1 MSPNLDK
8 FRGFENSTKRKTENL
23 ASLATEMLQLEGE
36 KIDLVNRGDQII
48 EDSAIEVLL
57 DRRPEVFT
65 QRAKGWHGKSEGA
78 FEVYEAEKDEGN
90 DGLAR
95 MMGESAL

>member
-1 MSPNLDK
+1 
-8 FRGFENSTKRKTENL
+8 
-23 ASLATEMLQLEGE
+23 MLQLEGE
-36 KIDLVNRGDQII
+36 KINLVHQGDEII
-48 EDSAIEVLL
+48 SDANLEVLL

-65 QRAKGWHGKSEGA
+65 HRSKGWTGKSKGT

-95 MMGESAL
+95 MMGEETI

>member
-1 MSPNLDK
+1 M
-8 FRGFENSTKRKTENL
+8 
-23 ASLATEMLQLEGE
+23 AALATSLLQIEGE
-36 KIDLVNRGDQII
+36 KIDLVNKGDEII
-48 EDSAIEVLL
+48 TDEAIEVLL

-65 QRAKGWHGKSEGA
+65 QRAKGWHGKDEGA

-95 MMGESAL
+95 MMGEETV